1 MRGRTA
7 GSALRVVDARKVYAD
22 GTEALRGVSLD
33 IPAGSVF
40 GLLGPNGSGKSTLIG
55 MVSGLVRGPA
65 GSIFVFDLD
74 AITDASAARLEVGV
88 APQDVHLDRFLR
100 VRDVLTYHGRY
111 FGMASAAAAQRAD
124 ELLAVF
130 DLTTKARSR
139 PNRLSGGMRR
149 RLLIA
154 RALMHRPRLLI
165 LDEPTAG
172 VDLEL
177 RRELWAYL
185 RRLHEHDD
193 ATILLT
199 THYLEEAEAL
209 CDRVAFIRAGRIL
222 AEGSVADLIERF
234 GGSDLE
240 DAYVA
245 AMR

>member
-1 MRGRTA
+1 M
-7 GSALRVVDARKVYAD
+7 
-22 GTEALRGVSLD
+22 
-33 IPAGSVF
+33 
-40 GLLGPNGSGKSTLIG
+40 
-55 MVSGLVRGPA
+55 
-65 GSIFVFDLD
+65 
-74 AITDASAARLEVGV
+74 
-88 APQDVHLDRFLR
+88 QH
-100 VRDVLTYHGRY
+100 
-111 FGMASAAAAQRAD
+111 
-124 ELLAVF
+124 
-130 DLTTKARSR
+130 
-139 PNRLSGGMRR
+139 
-149 RLLIA
+149 
-154 RALMHRPRLLI
+154 
-165 LDEPTAG
+165 G

-185 RRLHEHDD
+185 RRLHEHED